1 LDIFHQ
7 TQTAHK
13 KLDFIKSSDV
23 NQSFNVWLPFHFLPA
38 AKNIFIFLREFLLK
52 NDEFGS
58 VDENKS
64 LDFRLSKIKETLKFR
79 GTLEERYNNWL
90 NKINN
95 NYFKFED
102 FDNADWTLYMKAAAE
117 HKYKVIHEILPQA
130 GLSVG

>member
-1 LDIFHQ
+1 M
-7 TQTAHK
+7 
-13 KLDFIKSSDV
+13 
-23 NQSFNVWLPFHFLPA
+23 
-38 AKNIFIFLREFLLK
+38 K